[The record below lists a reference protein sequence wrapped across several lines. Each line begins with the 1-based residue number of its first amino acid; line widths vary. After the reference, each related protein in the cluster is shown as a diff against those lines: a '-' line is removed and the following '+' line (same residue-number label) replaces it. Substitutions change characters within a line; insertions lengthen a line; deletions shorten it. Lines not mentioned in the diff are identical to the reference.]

1 MDLTAPGDPGFR
13 LNGRNAS
20 WTIEHDRVVVEYADS
35 PGSPGLLRRIGVR
48 TVPLVALSGV
58 HLATGEGCPVLR
70 LELRPG
76 ADPYL
81 DVAAGQLRPEHHP
94 YRLELD
100 REQTDLA
107 AHHARTL
114 ALHAELNPDSDRP
127 CATYLTHAAD
137 PPARLRGYDGEAW
150 LDEDAL
156 RFRWN
161 GAASEA
167 KQRAGDTVHRYA
179 EIDRVEWVR
188 PGLVSGH
195 LRVVAADAAPTAPP
209 ASDDPAALLF
219 GLGLG
224 GLTAS
229 LLFAA
234 ALAVRTRTATAD
246 GAGPPRAASTH
257 PAADPGRIAAAVR
270 ALDGLVA
277 DGLLDPADFVR
288 RRDELL
294 DRL

>member
-13 LNGRNAS
+13 LAGRNAA

-35 PGSPGLLRRIGVR
+35 PGLPGLLRRIGAR
-48 TVPLVALSGV
+48 TVPVAALSGV
-58 HLATGEGCPVLR
+58 HLATGEGSPVLR

-81 DVAAGQLRPEHHP
+81 DVAAGQLRPEQHP

-100 REQTDLA
+100 RDQSDLA

-114 ALHAELNPDSDRP
+114 ALHAELNPDAHLP
-127 CATYLTHAAD
+127 CPAYLTGAAD

-150 LDEDAL
+150 LDEDAV

-161 GAASEA
+161 AAASEA
-167 KQRAGDTVHRYA
+167 KLRAGDGVHPYA
-179 EIDRVEWVR
+179 GIHRVEWIR

-195 LRVVAADAAPTAPP
+195 LRVVAADGSPAAPAPP
-209 ASDDPAALLF
+209 DDPAALLF
-219 GLGLG
+219 GLGMG

-234 ALAVRTRTATAD
+234 ALAVRARTATAGGLD
-246 GAGPPRAASTH
+246 PPRAPGAH
-257 PAADPGRIAAAVR
+257 PAADPDRVAAAVR
-270 ALDGLVA
+270 ALHGLVA
-277 DGLLDPADFVR
+277 DGVLDPADFAR